1 MTSCVTPIYN
11 AKCKD
16 IPPAIHSL
24 SSVLSLKP
32 EGGTIID
39 YESIAACCDL
49 CGEPITLDDKYYA
62 LPDGTTL
69 CTDGDCLDQWLK
81 SYVCRG
87 SYY

>member
-11 AKCKD
+11 AECKG

-24 SSVLSLKP
+24 SSAISYEW
-32 EGGTIID
+32 EGGSIID
-39 YESIAACCDL
+39 DTNITARCDL

-69 CTDGDCLDQWLK
+69 CADDDCLEQWLK
-81 SYVCRG
+81 SYVCHG